1 MKTDINKALL
11 LRDEHFDDEN
21 NNIDFLNNTA
31 MAQESLQEKHN
42 LIVHATKIVEQFHSY
57 FHFEQ
62 SFFHNLYAGYL
73 VKQKQYDKATQEYK
87 AAIFQDHLN
96 KNAHIGL
103 IDLLDGE
110 DKEGTLKYAASF
122 NLNLNERV
130 AEYQRPYDNFSD
142 YLTFATSSS
151 RDYISSLSLAI
162 PEVFGKYEEGD
173 NLEQIIKDVAI
184 RHKLYHKNAAIIYYN
199 YYLILL
205 ELSED
210 DLAKNALR
218 KSKNLDPQ
226 VTENIFA

>member
-11 LRDEHFDDEN
+11 LKDEHFDDEN
-21 NNIDFLNNTA
+21 NNIDFLNNAATA
-31 MAQESLQEKHN
+31 LESLHEKHN
-42 LIVHATKIVEQFHSY
+42 LIVHTTKIVERFHSY

-62 SFFHNLYAGYL
+62 SFFHTQYAKYL
-73 VKQKQYDKATQEYK
+73 EETKQYDKAIAEYK

-96 KNAHIGL
+96 KNAHMGL

-110 DKEGTLKYAASF
+110 DKDVALKYAASF
-122 NLNLNERV
+122 NLDLNS
-130 AEYQRPYDNFSD
+130 AQKYQRPYDNFAG
-142 YLTFATSSS
+142 YLSFATSSS
-151 RDYISSLSLAI
+151 HEYISTLNLDI
-162 PEVFGKYEEGD
+162 PDVFGKYEIGD
-173 NLEQIIKDVAI
+173 NLEKIIKDVAI

-218 KSKNLDPQ
+218 KSRNLDPQ